1 LIQGRVIRLVKVRD
15 KKETGN
21 RQVKGAEKVNRVRG
35 AKPGDR
41 PSFEKKKVNTGE
53 ANFVKPQKAVPKD
66 ITEDIPRLEG
76 RNPVI
81 EALKSGRTIEKL
93 YVAKGAR
100 EGSIR
105 QIIAMAR
112 DKGIVVNEVDRLK
125 LDSMSETRSHQ
136 GVIAVVSSYAYVEI
150 DDILANAKEKG
161 EQPFIIILD
170 EIYDPNNLGSVLR
183 TANACGVHGVIISK
197 RRAVG
202 LTPAVAK
209 ASAGAVEYMKVSK
222 VTNITQAIKYLKDNG
237 VWIVGADMDG
247 EKVYFEAD
255 FTGPVALVIGSEGEG
270 LGKLVKDNCD
280 FVVRIPMKGEISSL
294 NAAVAGAVLMY
305 DAVRQR
311 ILKK

>member
-1 LIQGRVIRLVKVRD
+1 MVKIRD
-15 KKETGN
+15 KKETGSKYA
-21 RQVKGAEKVNRVRG
+21 KGVDKVNRERG
-35 AKPGDR
+35 PKPKDR
-41 PSFEKKKVNTGE
+41 PSFEKKKANAGN
-53 ANFVKPQKAVPKD
+53 ANFIKPDKAVPKD

-76 RNPVI
+76 RNPI
-81 EALKSGRTIEKL
+81 LEALKSGRTIEKL
-93 YVAKGAR
+93 YIAKGTR
-100 EGSIR
+100 EGSLR

-112 DKGIVVNEVDRLK
+112 DKGIIINEVDKVK

-136 GVIAVVSSYAYVEI
+136 GVIAVVSPYAYVEI
-150 DDILANAKEKG
+150 DDILAYAKEKG

-183 TANACGVHGVIISK
+183 TANACGAHGVIISK

-222 VTNITQAIKYLKDNG
+222 VTNITQAVKYLKENG
-237 VWIVGADMDG
+237 IWVVGADMDG
-247 EKVYFEAD
+247 EKVYFESD
-255 FTGPVALVIGSEGEG
+255 LSGPIALVIGSEGEG

-280 FVVRIPMKGEISSL
+280 FIVRIPMRGEISSL

-305 DAVRQR
+305 DTVRQR